1 MTEGD
6 RVKWLRK
13 ELGLT
18 LEKFGDKLGVTKQT
32 VSRIEN
38 GINNLTDQM
47 SKSICREYGVCEEW
61 LRTGE
66 GDPFG
71 SQTVNQSILAFAN
84 DVMADEDESFRKR
97 VLAVLARLD
106 PNDWEVLE
114 KIALEFTRKDLC

>member
-1 MTEGD
+1 MTEGE

-13 ELGLT
+13 ELSLT

-47 SKSICREYGVCEEW
+47 AKSICREYGVREEW

-66 GDPFG
+66 GEPFG
-71 SQTVNQSILAFAN
+71 SQTMNQSILSFAN
-84 DVMADEDESFRKR
+84 EVMADEDESYRKR
-97 VLAVLARLD
+97 FLAAISRLD
-106 PNDWEVLE
+106 PEDWEALD
-114 KIALEFTRKDLC
+114 KIAKKIINDLY